1 MLVVEEL
8 GKTFG
13 GLTALFGIDFEVEK
27 GSITGIIGPNGAG
40 KTTMFNLISGTFL
53 PTSGR
58 IRFNG
63 IDITSLRSD
72 KVCRLGISRTYQNA
86 KPFEA
91 LSVLQNVLISVLQ
104 NVLIG
109 IFYGRKDKPDLKRAR
124 SEAMDILRFLD
135 LEGDAETL
143 ADQLSPLNKKRLE
156 LARALGTQPELLLL
170 DEVAAGLIPAETA
183 QMMEIIQQIRSRG
196 ITILMI
202 EHIMKAV
209 MDLSDRVIV
218 LNYGIKIAEGKPQ
231 EVSSNPKVIEAYLG
245 EKEEEEQVES
255 L

>member
-1 MLVVEEL
+1 MVVVEEL

-27 GSITGIIGPNGAG
+27 DTITGIIGPNGAG

-53 PTSGR
+53 PTSGS
-58 IRFNG
+58 IRFKG
-63 IDITSLRSD
+63 RDITEIRSD
-72 KVCRLGISRTYQNA
+72 KVCRMGISRTYQNA

-91 LSVLQNVLISVLQ
+91 LSVLQNVLI
-104 NVLIG
+104 G
-109 IFYGRKDKPDLKRAR
+109 IFYGRKAKPDTKRAR

-135 LEGDAETL
+135 LERHAEAL

-170 DEVAAGLIPAETA
+170 DEVAAGLIPAETR

-209 MDLSDRVIV
+209 MDLSDQVIV
-218 LNYGIKIAEGKPQ
+218 LNYGVKIAEGKPQ

-245 EKEEEEQVES
+245 EKVEEQKAES
-255 L
+255 Q

>member
-27 GSITGIIGPNGAG
+27 DSITGIIGPNGAG

-53 PTSGR
+53 PTAGI
-58 IRFNG
+58 IRFKSR
-63 IDITSLRSD
+63 DITKMRSD
-72 KVCRLGISRTYQNA
+72 KICRLGISRTYQNA

-91 LSVLQNVLISVLQ
+91 LSVLQNVLI
-104 NVLIG
+104 G
-109 IFYGRKDKPDLKRAR
+109 IFYGRKDKPDIKTAR
-124 SEAMDILRFLD
+124 SEAMDILRFLN
-135 LEGDAETL
+135 LESDAEAL

-170 DEVAAGLIPAETA
+170 DEIAAGLIPAETL

-209 MDLSDRVIV
+209 MDLSDQVIV
-218 LNYGIKIAEGKPQ
+218 LNYGVKIAEGKPQ
-231 EVSSNPKVIEAYLG
+231 EVSSDPKVIEAYLG
-245 EKEEEEQVES
+245 EKAEGVEEEGE
-255 L
+255 

>member
-27 GSITGIIGPNGAG
+27 DSITGIIGPNGAG

-53 PTSGR
+53 PTSGS
-58 IRFNG
+58 IRFKG
-63 IDITSLRSD
+63 RDITKIRSD
-72 KVCRLGISRTYQNA
+72 KVCRMGISRTYQNA

-91 LSVLQNVLISVLQ
+91 LSVLQNVLI
-104 NVLIG
+104 G
-109 IFYGRKDKPDLKRAR
+109 IFYGRKDKPDIRRAK
-124 SEAMDILRFLD
+124 SEAMDILKFLD
-135 LEGDAETL
+135 LEGDAEVL

-170 DEVAAGLIPAETA
+170 DEIAAGLIPAETL
-183 QMMEIIQQIRSRG
+183 QMMETIQQIRSRG

-209 MDLSDRVIV
+209 MDLSDQVVV
-218 LNYGIKIAEGKPQ
+218 LNYGVKIAEGKPQ

-245 EKEEEEQVES
+245 EKEEEEEEES
-255 L
+255 Q

>member
-58 IRFNG
+58 IRFNDS
-63 IDITSLRSD
+63 DITRLRSD

-91 LSVLQNVLISVLQ
+91 LSVLQNVLI
-104 NVLIG
+104 G
-109 IFYGRKDKPDLKRAR
+109 IFYGRKDKPDIKRAR
-124 SEAMDILRFLD
+124 SEAMEILRFLD
-135 LEGDAETL
+135 LERDADAL

-170 DEVAAGLIPAETA
+170 DEIAAGLIPSETL

-218 LNYGIKIAEGKPQ
+218 LNYGVKIAEGKPK

-245 EKEEEEQVES
+245 EKEEAGQEES
-255 L
+255 P

>member
-1 MLVVEEL
+1 MLEVEEL

-53 PTSGR
+53 PTSGS
-58 IRFNG
+58 IRFKG
-63 IDITSLRSD
+63 RDITEIRSN
-72 KVCRLGISRTYQNA
+72 KVCRMGIARTYQNA
-86 KPFEA
+86 RPFEA
-91 LSVLQNVLISVLQ
+91 LSVLQ

-109 IFYGRKDKPDLKRAR
+109 IFYGRKDKPDIKRAR

-135 LEGDAETL
+135 LERHAEVP

-170 DEVAAGLIPAETA
+170 DEIAAGLIPSETL
-183 QMMEIIQQIRSRG
+183 QMMEIIRQIRSRG

-218 LNYGIKIAEGKPQ
+218 LNYGVKIAEGKPQ

-245 EKEEEEQVES
+245 EKQQEQES
-255 L
+255 Q

>member
-13 GLTALFGIDFEVEK
+13 GLTALFGIDFKVEK
-27 GSITGIIGPNGAG
+27 DSITGIIGPNGAG

-53 PTSGR
+53 PTSGS
-58 IRFNG
+58 IRFKG
-63 IDITSLRSD
+63 RDITQIKSD
-72 KVCRLGISRTYQNA
+72 KVCRMGISRTYQNA

-91 LSVLQNVLISVLQ
+91 LSVLQNVLI
-104 NVLIG
+104 G
-109 IFYGRKDKPDLKRAR
+109 IFYGRKDKPDITRAR

-135 LEGDAETL
+135 LERDADAL

-170 DEVAAGLIPAETA
+170 DEIAAGLIPAETL
-183 QMMEIIQQIRSRG
+183 QMMEIIKQIRSRG

-209 MDLSDRVIV
+209 MDLSDQVIV
-218 LNYGIKIAEGKPQ
+218 LNYGVKIAEGKPK

-245 EKEEEEQVES
+245 EKEEEEGNQ
-255 L
+255 

>member
-40 KTTMFNLISGTFL
+40 KTTMFNLISGSFL
-53 PTSGR
+53 PTSGT
-58 IRFNG
+58 IRFKG
-63 IDITSLRSD
+63 RDITRMRSA

-91 LSVLQNVLISVLQ
+91 LSVLQNVLI
-104 NVLIG
+104 G
-109 IFYGRKDKPDLKRAR
+109 IFYGRKDAPDLKTAR
-124 SEAMDILRFLD
+124 SEAMEILRFLN
-135 LEGDAETL
+135 LEKEAEVL

-170 DEVAAGLIPAETA
+170 DEVAAGLIPAETLK
-183 QMMEIIQQIRSRG
+183 MMETIQQIRSRG

-209 MDLSDRVIV
+209 MDLSDQVIV
-218 LNYGIKIAEGKPQ
+218 LNYGVKIAEGNPQ
-231 EVSSNPKVIEAYLG
+231 EVSSDPKVIEAYLG
-245 EKEEEEQVES
+245 EKEEALEERS
-255 L
+255 

>member
-53 PTSGR
+53 PTSGT
-58 IRFNG
+58 IRFKG
-63 IDITSLRSD
+63 RDITKMRSD

-91 LSVLQNVLISVLQ
+91 LSVLQNVLI
-104 NVLIG
+104 G
-109 IFYGRKDKPDLKRAR
+109 IFYGRKDKPDIKTAK
-124 SEAMDILRFLD
+124 SEAMEILRFLD
-135 LEGDAETL
+135 LESEAEAL

-156 LARALGTQPELLLL
+156 LARALGTQPELLML
-170 DEVAAGLIPAETA
+170 DEIAAGLIPAETL
-183 QMMEIIQQIRSRG
+183 QMMETIEQIRSRG

-209 MDLSDRVIV
+209 MDLSDQVIV
-218 LNYGIKIAEGKPQ
+218 LNYGVKIAEGKPQ
-231 EVSSNPKVIEAYLG
+231 EVSSDPKVIEAYLG
-245 EKEEEEQVES
+245 EKDGADKEDSQKGP
-255 L
+255 

>member
-1 MLVVEEL
+1 MLVVEER

-27 GSITGIIGPNGAG
+27 DSITGIIGPNGAG

-53 PTSGR
+53 PTSGI
-58 IRFNG
+58 IRFKSR
-63 IDITSLRSD
+63 DITQMRSD

-91 LSVLQNVLISVLQ
+91 LSVLQNVLI
-104 NVLIG
+104 G
-109 IFYGRKDKPDLKRAR
+109 IFYGRKTKPDTKRAR

-135 LEGDAETL
+135 LELHAEAL

-170 DEVAAGLIPAETA
+170 DEIAAGLIPAETL
-183 QMMEIIQQIRSRG
+183 QMMETIQQIRSRG

-209 MDLSDRVIV
+209 MDLSDQVIV
-218 LNYGIKIAEGKPQ
+218 LNYGVKIAEGKPQ

-245 EKEEEEQVES
+245 EKEEEEKEES
-255 L
+255 Q

>member
-53 PTSGR
+53 PTSGT
-58 IRFNG
+58 IRFKG
-63 IDITSLRSD
+63 RDITRMKSA

-91 LSVLQNVLISVLQ
+91 LSVLQNI
-104 NVLIG
+104 LIG
-109 IFYGRKDKPDLKRAR
+109 IFYGRKDSPDLKTAK
-124 SEAMDILRFLD
+124 SEAMEILRFLN
-135 LEGDAETL
+135 LESEAEVL

-170 DEVAAGLIPAETA
+170 DEIAAGLIPAETLK
-183 QMMEIIQQIRSRG
+183 MMETIEQIRARG

-209 MDLSDRVIV
+209 MDLSDQVIV
-218 LNYGIKIAEGKPQ
+218 LNYGVKIAEGKPQ
-231 EVSSNPKVIEAYLG
+231 EVSSDPKVIEAYLG
-245 EKEEEEQVES
+245 EKEEGAIEES
-255 L
+255 

>member
-27 GSITGIIGPNGAG
+27 GSISGIIGPNGAG
-40 KTTMFNLISGTFL
+40 KTTIFNLISGSIL
-53 PTSGR
+53 PTTGR
-58 IRFNG
+58 IQFKGR
-63 IDITSLRSD
+63 DITKIRSD
-72 KVCRLGISRTYQNA
+72 KVCRMGISRTYQNA
-86 KPFEA
+86 KLFES
-91 LSVLQNVLISVLQ
+91 LSVLQNVI
-104 NVLIG
+104 IG
-109 IFYGRKDKPDLKRAR
+109 IFYGRKHKPDIKRAR

-135 LEGDAETL
+135 LERHAEVT

-170 DEVAAGLIPAETA
+170 DEIAAGLIPAETL
-183 QMMEIIQQIRSRG
+183 QMMEVIQQIRSRG

-218 LNYGIKIAEGKPQ
+218 LNYGVKIAEGKPQ

-245 EKEEEEQVES
+245 KKEEEGGQES
-255 L
+255 Q

>member
-8 GKTFG
+8 GKKFG

-53 PTSGR
+53 PTSGI
-58 IRFNG
+58 IRFKG
-63 IDITSLRSD
+63 RDITNMRSD

-91 LSVLQNVLISVLQ
+91 LSVLQNVLI
-104 NVLIG
+104 G
-109 IFYGRKDKPDLKRAR
+109 IFYGRKDKPDIKTAR
-124 SEAMDILRFLD
+124 SEAMDILRLLD
-135 LEGDAETL
+135 LESDAEAL

-170 DEVAAGLIPAETA
+170 DEIAAGLIPAETL

-209 MDLSDRVIV
+209 MDLSDQVIL
-218 LNYGIKIAEGKPQ
+218 LNYGVKISEGRPQ
-231 EVSSNPKVIEAYLG
+231 EFSSDPKVIEAYLG
-245 EKEEEEQVES
+245 EKEEAQQEEA
-255 L
+255 

>member
-58 IRFNG
+58 IRFNDS
-63 IDITSLRSD
+63 DITRLRSD
-72 KVCRLGISRTYQNA
+72 KVCRLGISPTYRNA

-91 LSVLQNVLISVLQ
+91 LSVLQ

-135 LEGDAETL
+135 LEGDADAL
-143 ADQLSPLNKKRLE
+143 ADQLSPLSKKRLE

-170 DEVAAGLIPAETA
+170 DEIAAGLIPAETL

-218 LNYGIKIAEGKPQ
+218 LNYGVKIAEGKP
-231 EVSSNPKVIEAYLG
+231 L
-245 EKEEEEQVES
+245 
-255 L
+255 

>member
-40 KTTMFNLISGTFL
+40 KTTMFNLISGAFL
-53 PTSGR
+53 PTSGS
-58 IRFNG
+58 IRFKG
-63 IDITSLRSD
+63 RDITEIKSN
-72 KVCRLGISRTYQNA
+72 KVCRMGISRTYQNA
-86 KPFEA
+86 RPFEA
-91 LSVLQNVLISVLQ
+91 LSVLQ

-109 IFYGRKDKPDLKRAR
+109 IFYGRKDRPGIKRAG

-135 LEGDAETL
+135 LERHAEVP

-170 DEVAAGLIPAETA
+170 DEIAAGLIPSETL
-183 QMMEIIQQIRSRG
+183 QMMEIIRQIRSRG
-196 ITILMI
+196 TTILMI

-218 LNYGIKIAEGKPQ
+218 LNYGVKIAEGKPQ
-231 EVSSNPKVIEAYLG
+231 EVSSNLKVIEAYLG
-245 EKEEEEQVES
+245 KKEE
-255 L
+255 

>member
-1 MLVVEEL
+1 M

-58 IRFNG
+58 IRFNDS
-63 IDITSLRSD
+63 DITRLRSD
-72 KVCRLGISRTYQNA
+72 KVCRMGISRTYQNA

-91 LSVLQNVLISVLQ
+91 LSVLQNVLIGV
-104 NVLIG
+104 
-109 IFYGRKDKPDLKRAR
+109 FYGRKDKPDIKSAR

-135 LEGDAETL
+135 LEGDADSL

-170 DEVAAGLIPAETA
+170 DEIAAGLIPAETL

-218 LNYGIKIAEGKPQ
+218 LNYGVKIAEGKPQ
-231 EVSSNPKVIEAYLG
+231 EVSSDSKVIEAYLG
-245 EKEEEEQVES
+245 EKEE
-255 L
+255 

>member
-13 GLTALFGIDFEVEK
+13 GLTALLGIDFEVEK

-40 KTTMFNLISGTFL
+40 KTTTFNLISGTFL
-53 PTSGR
+53 PTSGS

-63 IDITSLRSD
+63 RDITELRSN

-86 KPFEA
+86 RPFEA
-91 LSVLQNVLISVLQ
+91 LSVLQ

-109 IFYGRKDKPDLKRAR
+109 IFYGRKDRPNIKRAR
-124 SEAMDILRFLD
+124 SEAIDILRFLD
-135 LEGDAETL
+135 LERHAEVL

-170 DEVAAGLIPAETA
+170 DEIAAGLIPSETL
-183 QMMEIIQQIRSRG
+183 QMMEIIRQIRSRG

-218 LNYGIKIAEGKPQ
+218 LNYGVKIAEGEPQ
-231 EVSSNPKVIEAYLG
+231 AVSSNPKVIEAYLG
-245 EKEEEEQVES
+245 EKEEEEEES
-255 L
+255 Q

>member
-53 PTSGR
+53 PTSGT
-58 IRFNG
+58 IRFKG
-63 IDITSLRSD
+63 RDITRMRSD

-91 LSVLQNVLISVLQ
+91 LSVLQNVLI
-104 NVLIG
+104 G
-109 IFYGRKDKPDLKRAR
+109 IFYGRKDKPDIKTAK
-124 SEAMDILRFLD
+124 SEAIEILRFLD
-135 LEGDAETL
+135 LESDAEVL

-156 LARALGTQPELLLL
+156 LARALGTQPELLML
-170 DEVAAGLIPAETA
+170 DEIAAGLIPAETLK
-183 QMMEIIQQIRSRG
+183 MMETIEQIRARG

-209 MDLSDRVIV
+209 MDLSDQVIV
-218 LNYGIKIAEGKPQ
+218 LNYGVKIAEGKPQ
-231 EVSSNPKVIEAYLG
+231 EVSSDPKVIEAYLG
-245 EKEEEEQVES
+245 EKEEA
-255 L
+255 

>member
-27 GSITGIIGPNGAG
+27 DSITGSIGPNGAG

-53 PTSGR
+53 PTSGI
-58 IRFNG
+58 IRFKG
-63 IDITSLRSD
+63 RDITQMKSD

-91 LSVLQNVLISVLQ
+91 LSVLQNVLI
-104 NVLIG
+104 G
-109 IFYGRKDKPDLKRAR
+109 IFYGRKEKPGIKTAK
-124 SEAMDILRFLD
+124 SEAMEILQFLN
-135 LEGDAETL
+135 LEAEAEAL
-143 ADQLSPLNKKRLE
+143 ADQLSPLNKKPLE
-156 LARALGTQPELLLL
+156 LARSLGTQPELLLL
-170 DEVAAGLIPAETA
+170 DEIAAGLIPAETL
-183 QMMEIIQQIRSRG
+183 QMMETIQQIRARG

-209 MDLSDRVIV
+209 MDLSDQVIV
-218 LNYGIKIAEGKPQ
+218 LNYGVKIAEGRPQ

-245 EKEEEEQVES
+245 EKEEGEEGETQ
-255 L
+255 

>member
-1 MLVVEEL
+1 MLMVEEL

-13 GLTALFGIDFEVEK
+13 GLTALFGVDFEVEK
-27 GSITGIIGPNGAG
+27 DSITGIIGPNGAG

-53 PTSGR
+53 PTSGI
-58 IRFNG
+58 IRFKG
-63 IDITSLRSD
+63 RDITQMRSD
-72 KVCRLGISRTYQNA
+72 KVCRMGISRTYQNA

-91 LSVLQNVLISVLQ
+91 LSVLQNVLIGV
-104 NVLIG
+104 
-109 IFYGRKDKPDLKRAR
+109 FYGRKDKPHIKRAR
-124 SEAMDILRFLD
+124 SEAMDILRFLG
-135 LEGDAETL
+135 LESDADAP

-170 DEVAAGLIPAETA
+170 DEVAAGLIPAETR

-209 MDLSDRVIV
+209 MDLSDQVIV
-218 LNYGIKIAEGKPQ
+218 LNYGVKIAEGKPQ

-245 EKEEEEQVES
+245 ENVEAQKAES
-255 L
+255 Q